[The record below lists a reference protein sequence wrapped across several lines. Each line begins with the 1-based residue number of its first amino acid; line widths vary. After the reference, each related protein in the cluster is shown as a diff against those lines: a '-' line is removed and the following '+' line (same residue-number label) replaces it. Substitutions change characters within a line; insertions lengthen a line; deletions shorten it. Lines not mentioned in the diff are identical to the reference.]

1 MDRTRE
7 GLFETIVEAV
17 YDASAEAELWP
28 EAWRS
33 VVAAFGGTSGTLS
46 VFPAGGGAPTH
57 LSLPGFSAEAIRL
70 YDDYYHRVDVWGA
83 YAMRRTAPGAFLGED
98 FLSAGDY
105 ADSEMWTDYSRHHVN
120 AFHVLGATVKQERLG
135 PWTAG
140 IHRPKGAAPFDEDD
154 RRDLD
159 RLLPHLRR
167 ALRMHALLAES
178 RQSAAIGYAALD
190 GIACGVLIATAE
202 GEVVFANAAAEAL
215 ASERDALILGGRMRG
230 IEAARIAESRAL
242 RDAIRDAA
250 LNGEGGAV
258 RLERGGGRRPV
269 AALVARL
276 PRRLAEAG
284 ASAGLALVL
293 LHDLG
298 AGVAPAQ
305 RALRQLFGAT
315 VAEADLALALLAG
328 HRLDEIADR
337 RGTLIST
344 LRSQL
349 SALLARTGTKRQ
361 ADLLRLLARLAPPH
375 GEE

>member
-250 LNGEGGAV
+250 LNGEGAPCDWSAGAGGD
-258 RLERGGGRRPV
+258 RSRRWSRACRGGS
-269 AALVARL
+269 
-276 PRRLAEAG
+276 PRRERPLGSRSCCCTISGRASRRRSARCASCSARPSPRPTWRWRCLPGIGSTRSPIG
-284 ASAGLALVL
+284 A
-293 LHDLG
+293 
-298 AGVAPAQ
+298 
-305 RALRQLFGAT
+305 
-315 VAEADLALALLAG
+315 
-328 HRLDEIADR
+328 
-337 RGTLIST
+337 
-344 LRSQL
+344 
-349 SALLARTGTKRQ
+349 AR
-361 ADLLRLLARLAPPH
+361 
-375 GEE
+375 